1 MLVCECAQGV
11 RRVLKGAWVRWEQ
24 RGEKG
29 KTWGLGTRKNAL
41 ARGVGGACEGCPPLS
56 CVGSEGLEGKLLS
69 VHTSAPH
76 SAMGQEQH
84 WFHRLL

>member
-1 MLVCECAQGV
+1 M
-11 RRVLKGAWVRWEQ
+11 LKGAWVRWEQ

-56 CVGSEGLEGKLLS
+56 CVGSGLEGKTALC
-69 VHTSAPH
+69 TYQRAPLCNGARTALV
-76 SAMGQEQH
+76 SQVIVKI
-84 WFHRLL
+84 R